1 MRKEY
6 PKYPEEEIGK
16 LTPEEQKEIEE
27 HELNSEESERLFKSE
42 TFVEEEDIIKKLIDI
57 ITLIYKLTNLLYN
70 DLGYQG
76 TQGLNQYD
84 VIKIWELKKDYIIDN
99 KLKGLYSLLPLMQI
113 EPGETDE
120 DIIAKSVKVI
130 ETIEDEALRG
140 DSLAAMSIMS
150 SDRYSSTLIQKYVRR
165 EMLMNSPLYE
175 EWVSEERKEAAEKA
189 TKKARQDTIIEL
201 LAEKFDFV
209 PKPLREK
216 ISQIN
221 DEDIMSEL
229 IRKVIKTSSLEE
241 YEDLLD
247 RVLAN

>member
-1 MRKEY
+1 
-6 PKYPEEEIGK
+6 
-16 LTPEEQKEIEE
+16 
-27 HELNSEESERLFKSE
+27 
-42 TFVEEEDIIKKLIDI
+42 
-57 ITLIYKLTNLLYN
+57 
-70 DLGYQG
+70 
-76 TQGLNQYD
+76 
-84 VIKIWELKKDYIIDN
+84 
-99 KLKGLYSLLPLMQI
+99 
-113 EPGETDE
+113 
-120 DIIAKSVKVI
+120 
-130 ETIEDEALRG
+130 
-140 DSLAAMSIMS
+140 
-150 SDRYSSTLIQKYVRR
+150 
-165 EMLMNSPLYE
+165 MLMNSPLYE